1 MNMSLPD
8 GRDGRKII
16 SDLANHFLLRQ
27 EQPRAKNVGI
37 YDTFDWRLFEKSL
50 VLYSS
55 EGELILHRLSDYK
68 IVQRTK
74 VSSIPNFVWDFPE
87 GDLKTLLA
95 PILEVRRLLN
105 LAEIHSQST
114 IYRILNK
121 EQKTVVRLRYE
132 EIRRV
137 NQARKPMFCA
147 HLHVEPIRGYPRY
160 YRKAIGRL
168 GKLGFV
174 QIEPE
179 TIYFEA
185 LKERNKTP
193 GKYSSKLKLQ
203 LQPEM
208 RSDEAAKIILRSL
221 FRIMKVNGT
230 YIGKDLDTEFLHDFR
245 VAVRR
250 TRVALSQ
257 IKGVFPA
264 DTTKKFQRD
273 FAHLGK
279 LSNELRDLD
288 VYLLKENAYKKMLP
302 DSLRDEINPLF
313 EFLKNKRSRVLE
325 DVKNGLS
332 SRESTKVFRT
342 WETFLGE
349 PPEGSPTAPNA
360 AVPIVKL
367 ACKRIR
373 KRYTEILSTGA
384 QILEAA
390 NDEKLHALRI
400 ECKKLRYLMEFFS
413 SLFPD
418 KKIPTL
424 IKELKGL
431 QDNLGNFNDLYVQQ
445 AYLLK
450 TVDELPLSD
459 DQAKKTT
466 LAIGSLIGNLEE
478 RTQMVKGSFSEIFA
492 RFASPTHRGLY
503 HELFVTTKR
512 KAGP

>member
-16 SDLANHFLLRQ
+16 GDLAKHNLLRQ
-27 EQPRAKNVGI
+27 EQPAARNVEI
-37 YDTFDWRLFEKSL
+37 YDTFDWRLFGKSL

-68 IVQRTK
+68 VVQRTK

-95 PILEVRRLLN
+95 PVLEVRRLLK
-105 LAEIHSQST
+105 LTEIHSQST

-121 EQKTVVRLRYE
+121 EQKTVVRLSYE

-137 NQARKPMFCA
+137 NQARKPMFSA

-160 YRKAIGRL
+160 YRKTIGLL
-168 GKLGFV
+168 GKMGFV
-174 QIEPE
+174 QIKPE
-179 TIYFEA
+179 TMYFEA

-193 GKYSSKLKLQ
+193 GKYSSKLKLK
-203 LQPEM
+203 LQPKM

-221 FRIMKVNGT
+221 FGIMKVNET

-273 FAHLGK
+273 FAKLGK

-288 VYLLKENAYKKMLP
+288 VYLLKENAYKRMLS

-313 EFLKNKRSRVLE
+313 VFLKNKRCKILE
-325 DVKNGLS
+325 DVKKSLS
-332 SRESTKVFRT
+332 ARDYVKVLRA
-342 WETFLGE
+342 WVNFLDE
-349 PPEGSPTAPNA
+349 PPTVSPTANNA
-360 AVPIVKL
+360 TVPILEL
-367 ACKRIR
+367 ARKRIY
-373 KRYTEILSTGA
+373 KRYTIILRTGA
-384 QILEAA
+384 QLLEAE
-390 NDEKLHALRI
+390 NDERLHTLRI
-400 ECKKLRYLMEFFS
+400 ECKKLRYLMEFFT
-413 SLFPD
+413 SLFPGR
-418 KKIPTL
+418 KISLL
-424 IKELKGL
+424 IEELKRL
-431 QDNLGNFNDLYVQQ
+431 QNHLGDFNDLCVQQ
-445 AYLLK
+445 AYLRK
-450 TVDELPLSD
+450 TVDELPMDD
-459 DQAKKTT
+459 DQSKKMI
-466 LAIGSLIGNLEE
+466 LAIGSLIGSLEE
-478 RTQMVKGSFSEIFA
+478 QAQSVKGSFSEIFTK
-492 RFASPTHRGLY
+492 FASPTNRGLY
-503 HELFVTTKR
+503 RELFVSTKGR
-512 KAGP
+512 ASP

>member
-16 SDLANHFLLRQ
+16 GDLANHYLLRQ

-74 VSSIPNFVWDFPE
+74 VSSFHNFVWDFPD
-87 GDLKTLLA
+87 GSLKTLLT
-95 PILEVRRLLN
+95 PIVEMRRLLK
-105 LAEIHSQST
+105 LTEIRSQST
-114 IYRILNK
+114 VYRILNK
-121 EQKTVVRLRYE
+121 ERKTVVRLNYE
-132 EIRRV
+132 EIRRGA
-137 NQARKPMFCA
+137 QARHRTSCV
-147 HLHVEPIRGYPRY
+147 HLHVEPVRGYPKY
-160 YRKAIGRL
+160 YRTTVARL
-168 GKLGFV
+168 GKMGFV
-174 QIEPE
+174 QIKPE

-221 FRIMKVNGT
+221 FGIMKVNED
-230 YIGKDLDTEFLHDFR
+230 YIGEDLDTEFLHDFR

-273 FAHLGK
+273 FASLGK

-288 VYLLKENAYKKMLP
+288 VYLLKESAYKKMLP

-313 EFLKNKRSRVLE
+313 EFLKNKRSTVLG

-332 SRESTKVFRT
+332 SRESAKVFRT
-342 WETFLGE
+342 WENFLDE

-360 AVPIVKL
+360 EIPVVKL
-367 ACKRIR
+367 ARKRIH
-373 KRYTEILSTGA
+373 KRYIKILRTGA
-384 QILEAA
+384 QLLEEA
-390 NDEKLHALRI
+390 NGERLHALRI
-400 ECKKLRYLMEFFS
+400 ECKKLRYLIEFFS

-418 KKIPTL
+418 KKISFL
-424 IKELKGL
+424 IKELKTL
-431 QDNLGNFNDLYVQQ
+431 QDNLGDFNDLCIQQ
-445 AYLLK
+445 AYLRK
-450 TVDELPLSD
+450 TVDELPIAD
-459 DQAKKTT
+459 HQAKMTT

-478 RTQMVKGSFSEIFA
+478 QTQAVKGSFSEIFT
-492 RFASPTHRGLY
+492 RFASPAHRGLF
-503 HELFVTTKR
+503 HELFKSTKGR
-512 KAGP
+512 ATP

>member
-16 SDLANHFLLRQ
+16 SDLANHFLLRP

-37 YDTFDWRLFEKSL
+37 YDTFDWRLFEQSL

-114 IYRILNK
+114 FYRILNK
-121 EQKTVVRLRYE
+121 GQKTVVRLRYE

-137 NQARKPMFCA
+137 NQARKPMFGA

-160 YRKAIGRL
+160 YRKTIGRL
-168 GKLGFV
+168 EKLGFV

-264 DTTKKFQRD
+264 DTTKEFQRD
-273 FAHLGK
+273 FADLGK

-332 SRESTKVFRT
+332 SRESAKVFRT
-342 WETFLGE
+342 WENFLDE
-349 PPEGSPTAPNA
+349 PPEGSPTAANA
-360 AVPIVKL
+360 EVPVVKL
-367 ACKRIR
+367 ARKRIR
-373 KRYTEILSTGA
+373 KRYSEILSTGA

-418 KKIPTL
+418 RKISIL

-503 HELFVTTKR
+503 HELFVTTKG